1 MPMRRREFLH
11 LACSA
16 ALAAPTMAQAAPA
29 AAAVGKGSLQLWA
42 GDPRQHGHVDGA
54 GSQARFFDP
63 RGLCTDPRSGDV
75 LVADAANA
83 MVRSITPAGVV
94 SSVAGVA
101 ELRKTVEGPVAKA
114 GFVGPDALTVG
125 PDGTLY
131 VSDSYANTLRVVR
144 DGQVSMLAGADQ
156 LPGYADGPGPQA
168 RFNHPVGITFD
179 THRGVLLVADSY
191 NHTIRLVGREGHV
204 GTLAGTP
211 GISAH
216 RDGPVSQAL
225 FNTPVG
231 IAVAAD
237 GSVYVSEYFNH
248 DVRRID
254 PHGMVSTVAGVPG
267 KPGDVDGPARRALL
281 RRPQQICFDAAGA
294 LYIADSGNLK
304 LRRLGRDGV
313 LRSVAGRA
321 DGQMAQ
327 PGPLPASLGSPYGVA
342 PGPAGSIAVSSGEA
356 VLLVRLA

>member
-144 DGQVSMLAGADQ
+144 DGQVTLLAGADQ

-237 GSVYVSEYFNH
+237 GSVYVSEYYNH

>member
-144 DGQVSMLAGADQ
+144 DGQVTLLAGADQ

-191 NHTIRLVGREGHV
+191 NHTIRQVGRDGRV

-267 KPGDVDGPARRALL
+267 KPGDVDGAARQAQL

-294 LYIADSGNLK
+294 LYIADSGNLQ
-304 LRRLGRDGV
+304 LRCLGRDGV

-321 DGQMAQ
+321 GGQMAE

-342 PGPAGSIAVSSGEA
+342 PGPGGSIAVSSGEA

>member
-11 LACSA
+11 LAWSA
-16 ALAAPTMAQAAPA
+16 ALAAPTVARAAPA
-29 AAAVGKGSLQLWA
+29 ATTGSLQLWA

-54 GSQARFFDP
+54 GARARFFDP

-83 MVRSITPAGVV
+83 MVRRITPAGVV
-94 SSVAGVA
+94 SSVAGVP

-125 PDGTLY
+125 DDGTLY
-131 VSDSYANTLRVVR
+131 VSDSYANTVRVVR
-144 DGQVSMLAGADQ
+144 DGQVALLAGADQ

-191 NHTIRLVGREGHV
+191 NHTIRQVDRDGRV

-216 RDGPVSQAL
+216 RDGPASQAL

-254 PHGMVSTVAGVPG
+254 PRGMVSTVAGIPG
-267 KPGDVDGPARRALL
+267 KPGDADGPARQAQL
-281 RRPQQICFDAAGA
+281 RRPQQICFDATGA
-294 LYIADSGNLK
+294 LYIADAGNLQ
-304 LRRLGRDGV
+304 LRRLGPDGV
-313 LRSVAGRA
+313 LSRVAGRA
-321 DGQMAQ
+321 DGQMAR

-356 VLLVRLA
+356 VLLVRFG